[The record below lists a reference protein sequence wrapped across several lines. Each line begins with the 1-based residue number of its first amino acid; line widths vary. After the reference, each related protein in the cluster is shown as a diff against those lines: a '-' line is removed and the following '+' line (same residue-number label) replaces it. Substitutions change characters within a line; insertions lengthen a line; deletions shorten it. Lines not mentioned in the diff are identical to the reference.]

1 MLIKNYFIQLYL
13 VFKKPEEKCER
24 NKKKKKKVE
33 TTKKWKK
40 IKNKFKI
47 NKLFLNTF
55 STMQNHVIS

>member
-24 NKKKKKKVE
+24 NKK
-33 TTKKWKK
+33 WKK

-55 STMQNHVIS
+55 STIQNHVIS